1 MENNTLER
9 FMELLSVPS
18 KTYRE
23 DRMVNYLMGVIS
35 KMEDVSVYSD
45 DMGNIYATKGILA
58 TGYYPLFIAHT
69 DTVHE
74 MIDDIIV
81 VKTELPKPNTF
92 GMTYNPTVLHKSLK
106 AIDNDGNPTGIG
118 GDDKCGIFIC
128 LELLRKLEN
137 CKVALFVSEETG
149 CVGSSKCDVDFLK
162 DVGYAVQFD
171 APGDGL
177 ITEICSGVRLY
188 QKDGEFINKVLPII
202 ETNMGTKMLR
212 QSHPYT
218 DVSQVKKKADFS
230 CINISCGYYNMHTA
244 NEFIVIEDVERAIE
258 AGIGIVENLGYNK
271 FEYEYE
277 KPNFLQYGLFNLG
290 DTDDDE
296 EEDSF
301 SMGDEDF
308 ELDLD
313 YNTISYQDGM
323 LSITDK
329 DLDISVVLTDS
340 EVEELYNRLREVM
353 TKRYWDY

>member
-45 DMGNIYATKGILA
+45 EMGNIYATKGILA

-188 QKDGEFINKVLPII
+188 QKDG
-202 ETNMGTKMLR
+202 
-212 QSHPYT
+212 
-218 DVSQVKKKADFS
+218 
-230 CINISCGYYNMHTA
+230 YYNMHTA

-271 FEYEYE
+271 FEYQYE

-290 DTDDDE
+290 DTDDE

-301 SMGDEDF
+301 NMGDEDF

-313 YNTISYQDGM
+313 YNTISYQDGL